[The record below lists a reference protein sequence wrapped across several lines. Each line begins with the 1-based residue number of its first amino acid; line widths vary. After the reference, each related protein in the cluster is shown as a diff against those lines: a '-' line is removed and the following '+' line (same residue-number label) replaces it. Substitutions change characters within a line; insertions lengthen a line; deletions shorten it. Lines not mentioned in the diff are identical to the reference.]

1 MRILVLPDCQV
12 KATHSTEY
20 LRSIGNYLIEKQPD
34 VIVNIGDFADL
45 PSLSSYDVGKKSF
58 EGRRYKDDVAAVH
71 TAMDNLLGPMNEYN
85 QRQRKNGKKQYK
97 PRMVLTLGN
106 HCNRINRVIN
116 DDPKLEGV
124 ISIND
129 LKYKEY
135 GWEVHDFLNV
145 VVISGIAFSH
155 FFTTGLL
162 GRPCSSAAIQLAK
175 KHQSCISGHQQGF
188 QMHTAH
194 RADGVRLTSIIA
206 GSCYLHDEDYLG
218 PQGNRH
224 WRGIL
229 MLNDVTP
236 DGEFDIL
243 PVSLKYLQEKY
254 A

>member
-1 MRILVLPDCQV
+1 LRIVVIPDVQV

-34 VIVNIGDFADL
+34 IIVNIGDFADL

-155 FFTTGLL
+155 YFITGVA
-162 GRPCSSAAIQLAK
+162 GRPCSTATVQLAK
-175 KHQSCISGHQQGF
+175 KHIYVVLQCQ
-188 QMHTAH
+188 
-194 RADGVRLTSIIA
+194 IA
-206 GSCYLHDEDYLG
+206 
-218 PQGNRH
+218 
-224 WRGIL
+224 
-229 MLNDVTP
+229 
-236 DGEFDIL
+236 
-243 PVSLKYLQEKY
+243 
-254 A
+254 